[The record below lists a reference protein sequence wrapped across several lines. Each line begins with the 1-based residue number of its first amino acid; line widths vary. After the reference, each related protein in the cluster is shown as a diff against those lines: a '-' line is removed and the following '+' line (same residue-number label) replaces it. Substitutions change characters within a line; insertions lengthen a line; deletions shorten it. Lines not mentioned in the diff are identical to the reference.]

1 MTGRRP
7 IVLAAGGT
15 GGHIFPAEAL
25 AQALVARGHEVALV
39 TDRRGQA
46 FKVPGVETH
55 RIRAGRFGGGVV
67 AKAIGVAELILGVLD
82 ARRILKKLDRAAV
95 VGFGGYPSVPTL
107 IAASRLGL
115 PTIIHEQNALL
126 GRANRLLAPRVR
138 RIATSF
144 RETAALR
151 PGDLDKIVLTG
162 NPVRPAIAAMRE
174 TPYSALGG
182 EGSIHLLVLGGSQ
195 GARVFSE
202 VIPAAVR
209 LLAEPLRR
217 RLHIAQ
223 QARPEDLDMARAGYA
238 DAGVTVELASFFD
251 DVPARLAAA
260 QLVVARAGAST
271 MTELTTLGRPAIL
284 VPYPHAA
291 DDHQSANAR
300 ALAAAGGAWVV
311 PQSQL
316 TPESLASLLGDL
328 LADPLRLARA
338 AADSRAFGK
347 PDAARLLADVV
358 VAVSGESNGSSS
370 PVVRKT
376 AA

>member
-1 MTGRRP
+1 
-7 IVLAAGGT
+7 
-15 GGHIFPAEAL
+15 
-25 AQALVARGHEVALV
+25 
-39 TDRRGQA
+39 
-46 FKVPGVETH
+46 
-55 RIRAGRFGGGVV
+55 
-67 AKAIGVAELILGVLD
+67 
-82 ARRILKKLDRAAV
+82 
-95 VGFGGYPSVPTL
+95 
-107 IAASRLGL
+107 
-115 PTIIHEQNALL
+115 
-126 GRANRLLAPRVR
+126 
-138 RIATSF
+138 
-144 RETAALR
+144 
-151 PGDLDKIVLTG
+151 
-162 NPVRPAIAAMRE
+162 
-174 TPYSALGG
+174 
-182 EGSIHLLVLGGSQ
+182 
-195 GARVFSE
+195 